1 MGIRHALPESWV
13 PYRHAVQ
20 VELGRAIDSCP
31 PPLRD
36 MLRYH
41 MGWQDEHGGSCSGE
55 PGKFIRSTL
64 CLLTC
69 EAVGGDAS
77 QAVPAA
83 VALELVHNFSLIHD
97 DIQDVSYERHHRP
110 AVWSVWGQSQAMNA
124 GDTMFAL
131 AYLALTGL
139 KERGVA
145 DEKIT
150 TSAQRLS
157 LACLELCEGQ
167 YLDLDYED
175 RVDTTIEDYLD
186 MAAGKTAALIAT
198 STSLGAYLGGAY
210 SGLVDALHSFGKELG
225 MAYQIR
231 DDVMGIWATSE
242 ETGKPAHDIPQR
254 KKTLPVVYGLQSS
267 GGEDRQRLVEIY
279 AQGSFEGP
287 DIAEVGRILE
297 RLGAREYA
305 GRLAREYHSRAVA
318 QLESERLEASGQARL
333 REAASFLVERDF

>member
-1 MGIRHALPESWV
+1 M

-20 VELGRAIDSCP
+20 FELDRAIDSCP

-41 MGWQDEHGGSCSGE
+41 MGWQDQHGRSCSGE
-55 PGKFIRSTL
+55 PGKYIRSTL
-64 CLLTC
+64 CLLSC

-83 VALELVHNFSLIHD
+83 AALELVHNFSLIHD
-97 DIQDVSYERHHRP
+97 DIEDVSYERHHRP
-110 AVWSVWGQSQAMNA
+110 AVWSVWGQSQGMNA
-124 GDTMFAL
+124 GDAMFAL
-131 AYLALTGL
+131 AYLALTRL
-139 KERGVA
+139 KEKGMT
-145 DEKIT
+145 DGKIT

-157 LACLELCEGQ
+157 LTCLELCEGQ
-167 YLDLDYED
+167 YLDLDYEA
-175 RVDTTIEDYLD
+175 RVDITIEDYLD
-186 MAAGKTAALIAT
+186 MAARKTAALIAA
-198 STSLGAYLGGAY
+198 SASLGAYLGGAS

-225 MAYQIR
+225 IAYQVR

-267 GGEDRQRLVEIY
+267 GGEDRERLVELY
-279 AQGSFEGP
+279 AQESFEGA
-287 DIAEVGRILE
+287 DIAEVVRILE

-305 GRLAREYHSRAVA
+305 ERLVRQYYSGAVTR
-318 QLESERLEASGQARL
+318 LESERLGASGQARL
-333 REAASFLVERDF
+333 KEAAHFLLERDF

>member
-1 MGIRHALPESWV
+1 MPRPKTKTELIKASQSNFNQLMALVEPLEEKIITRSGACEHWSIKDLLAHLFAWHALFFTWYQE
-13 PYRHAVQ
+13 
-20 VELGRAIDSCP
+20 G
-31 PPLRD
+31 
-36 MLRYH
+36 M
-41 MGWQDEHGGSCSGE
+41 SGE
-55 PGKFIRSTL
+55 KPQMPAPGYTWKTTPDLNAYIY
-64 CLLTC
+64 
-69 EAVGGDAS
+69 S
-77 QAVPAA
+77 QQKDTAYEEIIHN
-83 VALELVHNFSLIHD
+83 LYESHKKIMGMMDDHSDEELFTKK
-97 DIQDVSYERHHRP
+97 YYK
-110 AVWSVWGQSQAMNA
+110 W
-124 GDTMFAL
+124 
-131 AYLALTGL
+131 TG
-139 KERGVA
+139 
-145 DEKIT
+145 T
-150 TSAQRLS
+150 
-157 LACLELCEGQ
+157 
-167 YLDLDYED
+167 
-175 RVDTTIEDYLD
+175 
-186 MAAGKTAALIAT
+186 
-198 STSLGAYLGGAY
+198 TSLGAYLGGAY

-305 GRLAREYHSRAVA
+305 ARLAREYHSRAVA